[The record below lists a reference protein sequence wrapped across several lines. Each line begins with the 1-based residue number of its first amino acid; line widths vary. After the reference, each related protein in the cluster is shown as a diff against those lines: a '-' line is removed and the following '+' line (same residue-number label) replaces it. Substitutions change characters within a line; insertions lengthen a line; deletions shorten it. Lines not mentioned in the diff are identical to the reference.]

1 MPKEKF
7 REYYDFLKMVL
18 VIKFMIHK
26 LKFLFFSLFRSFSL
40 QHSAFS
46 LLIACSL
53 LTSCATEP
61 PVIKLE
67 KANVLPLAID
77 RNFAFRKETQFLN
90 DPATFRPSRSDAVSF
105 MRRSYM
111 WPATTRLEQDALRG
125 SYLNF
130 YWWNHG
136 PRQDVTIRLEYHQAG
151 LGNEVLAREIN
162 YPQMQGSRTSV
173 FKIIG
178 DDYLENGRVTSWRAL
193 LIVDGKIVGLTQSFL
208 WK

>member
-1 MPKEKF
+1 
-7 REYYDFLKMVL
+7 
-18 VIKFMIHK
+18 MIHK
-26 LKFLFFSLFRSFSL
+26 LRAFFLSLYSYNRLSSLTYSSFIERSLAIGCLF
-40 QHSAFS
+40 
-46 LLIACSL
+46 
-53 LTSCATEP
+53 LTACATQP
-61 PVIKLE
+61 PVTKLE
-67 KANVLPLAID
+67 KANVLPLSID
-77 RNFAFRKETQFLN
+77 RDFAFRKETQFLN
-90 DPATFRPSRSDAVSF
+90 DPATFLPSHSEAVNF

-111 WPATTRLEQDALRG
+111 WPATTKLEQDALRG

-136 PRQDVTIRLEYHQAG
+136 PRTTVTIRLEYHQAG
-151 LGNEVLAREIN
+151 LGNEVLAREIT
-162 YPQMQGSRTSV
+162 YPQMWGSRCSI

>member
-1 MPKEKF
+1 MIH
-7 REYYDFLKMVL
+7 FLKIFYQKTIL
-18 VIKFMIHK
+18 NI
-26 LKFLFFSLFRSFSL
+26 SNLFRTRSL
-40 QHSAFS
+40 ITHYS
-46 LLIACSL
+46 LLITL
-53 LTSCATEP
+53 LVTLTSCAIEP
-61 PVIKLE
+61 PVIKL
-67 KANVLPLAID
+67 ATAPVLPLAINRD
-77 RNFAFRKETQFLN
+77 FAFRKETQFLN
-90 DPATFRPSRSDAVSF
+90 DPATFRPSRSEAVSF

-151 LGNEVLAREIN
+151 LGNEVLAREIS

>member
-1 MPKEKF
+1 M
-7 REYYDFLKMVL
+7 
-18 VIKFMIHK
+18 KFMLHK
-26 LKFLFFSLFRSFSL
+26 LKSIFFSLFRPFNL
-40 QHSAFS
+40 QPSAFS
-46 LLIACSL
+46 LLIGCSL

-61 PVIKLE
+61 LPIKLE
-67 KANVLPLAID
+67 KANILPLSID

-90 DPATFRPSRSDAVSF
+90 DPATFRPSRSDAVNF

-111 WPATTRLEQDALRG
+111 WPATTRLEQEALRG

-136 PRQDVTIRLEYHQAG
+136 PRQDVTIRLEYRQAG
-151 LGNEVLAREIN
+151 LGNEVLAREIS
-162 YPQMQGSRTSV
+162 YPHMWGSRCSV
-173 FKIIG
+173 FKIVG

-193 LIVDGKIVGLTQSFL
+193 LIVDGKIVALTQSFL

>member
-1 MPKEKF
+1 MKSKIKKF
-7 REYYDFLKMVL
+7 KSL
-18 VIKFMIHK
+18 V
-26 LKFLFFSLFRSFSL
+26 FRLRTIFTLRPSIRFTCY
-40 QHSAFS
+40 
-46 LLIACSL
+46 LLPATCCL
-53 LTSCATEP
+53 LLSCATQP

-67 KANVLPLAID
+67 SANVLPLAID
-77 RNFAFRKETQFLN
+77 RDFAFRKETQFLN
-90 DPATFRPSRSDAVSF
+90 DPATFRRSRSDAVSF

-111 WPATTRLEQDALRG
+111 WPATTKLEQDALRG

-136 PRQDVTIRLEYHQAG
+136 NPQDVTIRLEYHQAG
-151 LGNEVLAREIN
+151 LGNEVLAREIS
-162 YPQMQGSRTSV
+162 YPQMRGSRTSV

>member
-1 MPKEKF
+1 MKF
-7 REYYDFLKMVL
+7 N
-18 VIKFMIHK
+18 K
-26 LKFLFFSLFRSFSL
+26 LIFCRLFSISRLLLSYSL
-40 QHSAFS
+40 QPIAYILA
-46 LLIACSL
+46 LLL

-77 RNFAFRKETQFLN
+77 RDFAFRKEIQFLN

-130 YWWNHG
+130 YWWNHST
-136 PRQDVTIRLEYHQAG
+136 PQDVTIRLEYHQAG
-151 LGNEVLAREIN
+151 LGNEVLAREIS
-162 YPQMQGSRTSV
+162 YPHMHGSVCSV

-193 LIVDGKIVGLTQSFL
+193 LIVNGRIVGLTQSFL

>member
-1 MPKEKF
+1 MNKCS
-7 REYYDFLKMVL
+7 L
-18 VIKFMIHK
+18 
-26 LKFLFFSLFRSFSL
+26 LKFLQPPASSL
-40 QHSAFS
+40 QPFFALLAAFF
-46 LLIACSL
+46 LAA
-53 LTSCATEP
+53 CATES
-61 PVIKLE
+61 PVIKLAT
-67 KANVLPLAID
+67 ANVLPLAINRD
-77 RNFAFRKETQFLN
+77 FAFRKETQFLN
-90 DPATFRPSRSDAVSF
+90 DPATFHSSRSEAVNF

-111 WPATTRLEQDALRG
+111 WPATTKLEQDAIRG

-151 LGNEVLAREIN
+151 LGNEVLAREIS
-162 YPQMQGSRTSV
+162 YPQMSGSRTSV

>member
-1 MPKEKF
+1 MK
-7 REYYDFLKMVL
+7 LK
-18 VIKFMIHK
+18 IHK
-26 LKFLFFSLFRSFSL
+26 LRSITSFLLNIFSFRPSIRFTYY
-40 QHSAFS
+40 
-46 LLIACSL
+46 LLPAICCL
-53 LTSCATEP
+53 LLSCATQP

-67 KANVLPLAID
+67 KADILPLAID
-77 RNFAFRKETQFLN
+77 RDFAFRKETQFLN
-90 DPATFRPSRSDAVSF
+90 DPATFRPSRSEAVSV

-136 PRQDVTIRLEYHQAG
+136 TPQDVTIRLEYHQAG
-151 LGNEVLAREIN
+151 LGNEVLAREIS
-162 YPQMQGSRTSV
+162 YPQMWGSRCSV

-193 LIVDGKIVGLTQSFL
+193 LIVNGRIVGLTQSFL

>member
-1 MPKEKF
+1 
-7 REYYDFLKMVL
+7 
-18 VIKFMIHK
+18 MIHQ
-26 LKFLFFSLFRSFSL
+26 LKPAFLRLYRSCSL
-40 QHSAFS
+40 QPVACS
-46 LLIACSL
+46 LLIGCSL
-53 LTSCATEP
+53 LTSCATQP

-67 KANVLPLAID
+67 KANVLPLSID

-90 DPATFRPSRSDAVSF
+90 DPATFRPSRSDAVNV

-111 WPATTRLEQDALRG
+111 WPATTKIEQDALRG

-136 PRQDVTIRLEYHQAG
+136 PREDVTIRLEYHQAG
-151 LGNEVLAREIN
+151 LGNEVLAREIT
-162 YPQMQGSRTSV
+162 YPHMWGSRTSV
-173 FKIIG
+173 FKIVG

-193 LIVDGKIVGLTQSFL
+193 LIVDNHIVGLTQSFL